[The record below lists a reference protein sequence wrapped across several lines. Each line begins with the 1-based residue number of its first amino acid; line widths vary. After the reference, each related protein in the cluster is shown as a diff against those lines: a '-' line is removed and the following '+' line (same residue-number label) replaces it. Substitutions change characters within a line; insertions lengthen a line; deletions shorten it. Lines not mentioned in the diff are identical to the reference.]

1 MEAAEPIHLETPKLC
16 SKIDFF
22 EKIIVNNE
30 KDNYKIQL
38 GIIDDNLLIKV
49 ESEKS
54 KNIYYYQ
61 QCFSINELQN
71 ISMVFSMYKTLKEII
86 AFLKDLKYEIEEKNE
101 NLVIKFNIF
110 MPNGKNKLIEIELK
124 KCMRDTNFIIN
135 YLLEKIKSLE
145 VNIKNSEEDYKI
157 EKIKNESEIRGL
169 KEIISKNQSEIK
181 NLKENN
187 LNIKNENKK
196 LWEEI
201 DRLKKYHAI
210 TNQKENKIIN
220 FDSKIIQSKDSISFI
235 LDYIK
240 QNDKTFNF
248 NNIKLLF
255 RGSRDGERTKTCH
268 ELCDNKQN
276 VLIIMKS
283 ETGYIFGGYSKVG
296 FKVNNNFDY
305 KIDNNCFLF
314 SLNLNKIYPVIK
326 DKKVICHI
334 EETKGLCF
342 YSSLSF
348 YDYFM
353 SKKQNKIMSDIQKNF
368 ILMNYKNNFSNKYDK
383 SLIILKIFMKSM
395 EGKNFLNATN

>member
-1 MEAAEPIHLETPKLC
+1 MEAAEPIHLETPKLY

-22 EKIIVNNE
+22 EKIMVNNE

-210 TNQKENKIIN
+210 TNQKENKISN
-220 FDSKIIQSKDSISFI
+220 FDSKIIESKDSISFI

-353 SKKQNKIMSDIQKNF
+353 SKKQNKIMSDIQKYF
-368 ILMNYKNNFSNKYDK
+368 NNFENIYEINGGEKFFK
-383 SLIILKIFMKSM
+383 CNELEVFQL
-395 EGKNFLNATN
+395 L

>member
-1 MEAAEPIHLETPKLC
+1 MEAAEPIHLETPKLY

-22 EKIIVNNE
+22 EKIMVNNE

-110 MPNGKNKLIEIELK
+110 MPNGKNKLIEIEIK

-145 VNIKNSEEDYKI
+145 VNIKNSEENYKI

-187 LNIKNENKK
+187 LSIKNENKK

-210 TNQKENKIIN
+210 PNQKENKISN
-220 FDSKIIQSKDSISFI
+220 FDSKIIESKDSISFI

-296 FKVNNNFDY
+296 FKVNNKFDY

-353 SKKQNKIMSDIQKNF
+353 SKKQNKIMSDIKNYF
-368 ILMNYKNNFSNKYDK
+368 NNFENIYEINGGEKFFK
-383 SLIILKIFMKSM
+383 CNELEVFQL
-395 EGKNFLNATN
+395 L

>member
-1 MEAAEPIHLETPKLC
+1 MEAAEPIHLETPKLY

-22 EKIIVNNE
+22 EKIMVNNE

-210 TNQKENKIIN
+210 TNQKENKISN
-220 FDSKIIQSKDSISFI
+220 FDSKIIESKDSISFI

-296 FKVNNNFDY
+296 FKVNNKFDY

-353 SKKQNKIMSDIQKNF
+353 SKKQNKIMSDIQKYF
-368 ILMNYKNNFSNKYDK
+368 NNFENIYEINGGEKFFK
-383 SLIILKIFMKSM
+383 CNELEVFQL
-395 EGKNFLNATN
+395 L

>member
-1 MEAAEPIHLETPKLC
+1 MEAAEPIHLETPKLY

-22 EKIIVNNE
+22 EKIMVNNE

-210 TNQKENKIIN
+210 PNQKENKISN
-220 FDSKIIQSKDSISFI
+220 FDSKIIESKDSISFI

-353 SKKQNKIMSDIQKNF
+353 SKKQNKIISDIQKYF
-368 ILMNYKNNFSNKYDK
+368 NNFENIYEINGGERLFKCNE
-383 SLIILKIFMKSM
+383 LEVFQL
-395 EGKNFLNATN
+395 L

>member
-1 MEAAEPIHLETPKLC
+1 MEAAEPIHLETPKLY

-22 EKIIVNNE
+22 EKIMVNNE

-210 TNQKENKIIN
+210 TNQKENKISN
-220 FDSKIIQSKDSISFI
+220 FDSKIIESKDSISFI

-353 SKKQNKIMSDIQKNF
+353 SKKQNKIMSDIQKYF
-368 ILMNYKNNFSNKYDK
+368 NNFENIYEINGGERLFKCNE
-383 SLIILKIFMKSM
+383 LEVFQL
-395 EGKNFLNATN
+395 L

>member
-1 MEAAEPIHLETPKLC
+1 MDAAEPIHLETPKLC

-22 EKIIVNNE
+22 EKIMVNNE

-210 TNQKENKIIN
+210 TNQKENKISN
-220 FDSKIIQSKDSISFI
+220 FDSKIIESKDSISFI

-348 YDYFM
+348 NDYFM
-353 SKKQNKIMSDIQKNF
+353 SKKQNKIISDIQKYF
-368 ILMNYKNNFSNKYDK
+368 NNFENIYEINGGERLFKCNE
-383 SLIILKIFMKSM
+383 LEVFQL
-395 EGKNFLNATN
+395 L

>member
-1 MEAAEPIHLETPKLC
+1 MEAAEPIHLETPKLY

-22 EKIIVNNE
+22 EKIMVNNE

-314 SLNLNKIYPVIK
+314 SLNLNKIYPAIK

-353 SKKQNKIMSDIQKNF
+353 SKKQNKIMSDIQKYF
-368 ILMNYKNNFSNKYDK
+368 NNFENIYEINGGEKFFK
-383 SLIILKIFMKSM
+383 CNELEVFQL
-395 EGKNFLNATN
+395 L

>member
-1 MEAAEPIHLETPKLC
+1 MEAAEPIHLETPKLY

-22 EKIIVNNE
+22 EKIMVNNE

-210 TNQKENKIIN
+210 PNQKENKISN
-220 FDSKIIQSKDSISFI
+220 FDSKIIESKDSISFI

-342 YSSLSF
+342 YSSMSF

-353 SKKQNKIMSDIQKNF
+353 SKKQNKIMSDIKNYF
-368 ILMNYKNNFSNKYDK
+368 NNFENIYEINGGEKFFK
-383 SLIILKIFMKSM
+383 CNELEVFQL
-395 EGKNFLNATN
+395 L

>member
-1 MEAAEPIHLETPKLC
+1 MEAAEPIHLETPKLY

-22 EKIIVNNE
+22 EKIMVNNE

-86 AFLKDLKYEIEEKNE
+86 AFLKDFKYEIEEKNE

-110 MPNGKNKLIEIELK
+110 MPNGKNKLIEIEIK

-210 TNQKENKIIN
+210 TNQKENKISN
-220 FDSKIIQSKDSISFI
+220 FDSKIIESKDSISFI

-353 SKKQNKIMSDIQKNF
+353 SKKQNKIMSDIQKYF
-368 ILMNYKNNFSNKYDK
+368 NNFENIYEINGGERLFKCNE
-383 SLIILKIFMKSM
+383 LEVFQL
-395 EGKNFLNATN
+395 L

>member
-1 MEAAEPIHLETPKLC
+1 MEAAEPIHLETPKLY

-22 EKIIVNNE
+22 EKIMVNNE
-30 KDNYKIQL
+30 KDNYIIQL

-61 QCFSINELQN
+61 QCFSIYELQN
-71 ISMVFSMYKTLKEII
+71 ISIVFSMYKTLKEII

-210 TNQKENKIIN
+210 PNQKENKISN
-220 FDSKIIQSKDSISFI
+220 CDSKIIESKDSISFI

-296 FKVNNNFDY
+296 FKVNNSPDY

-314 SLNLNKIYPVIK
+314 SLNLKKIYPVIN

-334 EETKGLCF
+334 RENYGLCF
-342 YSSLSF
+342 YDGLAF

-353 SKKQNKIMSDIQKNF
+353 SKKSNNIMNIKQYFNG
-368 ILMNYKNNFSNKYDK
+368 LENKYEMNGGQSDFK
-383 SLIILKIFMKSM
+383 FQELEVFQL
-395 EGKNFLNATN
+395 L

>member
-1 MEAAEPIHLETPKLC
+1 MEAAEPIHLETPKLY

-22 EKIIVNNE
+22 EKIMVNNE

-210 TNQKENKIIN
+210 TNQKENKISN
-220 FDSKIIQSKDSISFI
+220 FDSKIIESKDSISFI

-342 YSSLSF
+342 YSSMSF

-353 SKKQNKIMSDIQKNF
+353 SKKQNKIMSDIQKYF
-368 ILMNYKNNFSNKYDK
+368 NNFENIYEINGGERLFKCNE
-383 SLIILKIFMKSM
+383 LEVFQL
-395 EGKNFLNATN
+395 L

>member
-1 MEAAEPIHLETPKLC
+1 MDAAEPIHLETPKLC

-22 EKIIVNNE
+22 EKIMVNNE

-71 ISMVFSMYKTLKEII
+71 ISMIFSMYKTLKEII

-210 TNQKENKIIN
+210 TNQKENKISN

-348 YDYFM
+348 YGYFM
-353 SKKQNKIMSDIQKNF
+353 SKKQNKIMSDIQKYF
-368 ILMNYKNNFSNKYDK
+368 NNFENIYEINGGEKFFK
-383 SLIILKIFMKSM
+383 CNELEVFQL
-395 EGKNFLNATN
+395 L

>member
-1 MEAAEPIHLETPKLC
+1 MEAAEPIHLETPKLY

-22 EKIIVNNE
+22 EKIMVNNE

-210 TNQKENKIIN
+210 PNQKENKISN
-220 FDSKIIQSKDSISFI
+220 FDSKIIESKDSISFI

-255 RGSRDGERTKTCH
+255 RGSRYGERTKTCH

-353 SKKQNKIMSDIQKNF
+353 SKKQNKIISDIQKYF
-368 ILMNYKNNFSNKYDK
+368 NNFENIYEINGGERLFKCNE
-383 SLIILKIFMKSM
+383 LEVFQL
-395 EGKNFLNATN
+395 L

>member
-1 MEAAEPIHLETPKLC
+1 MEAAEPIHLETPKLY

-22 EKIIVNNE
+22 EKIMVNNE
-30 KDNYKIQL
+30 KDNYIIQL

-61 QCFSINELQN
+61 QCFSIYELQN
-71 ISMVFSMYKTLKEII
+71 ISIVFSMYKTLKEII

-210 TNQKENKIIN
+210 TNQKENKINN

-353 SKKQNKIMSDIQKNF
+353 SKKQNKIISDIQKYF
-368 ILMNYKNNFSNKYDK
+368 NNFENIYEINGGERLFKCNE
-383 SLIILKIFMKSM
+383 LEVFQL
-395 EGKNFLNATN
+395 L

>member
-1 MEAAEPIHLETPKLC
+1 MEAAEPIHLETPKLY

-22 EKIIVNNE
+22 EKIMVNNE

-101 NLVIKFNIF
+101 NLVINFNIF

-210 TNQKENKIIN
+210 PNQKENKISN
-220 FDSKIIQSKDSISFI
+220 FDSKIIESKDSISFI

-296 FKVNNNFDY
+296 FKVNNKFDY

-353 SKKQNKIMSDIQKNF
+353 SKKQNKIMSDIQKYF
-368 ILMNYKNNFSNKYDK
+368 NNFENIYEINGGERLFKCNE
-383 SLIILKIFMKSM
+383 LEVFQL
-395 EGKNFLNATN
+395 L

>member
-1 MEAAEPIHLETPKLC
+1 MEAAEPIHLETPKLY

-22 EKIIVNNE
+22 EKIMVNNE
-30 KDNYKIQL
+30 KDNYIIQL

-61 QCFSINELQN
+61 QCFSIYELQN
-71 ISMVFSMYKTLKEII
+71 ISIVFSMYKTLKEII

-110 MPNGKNKLIEIELK
+110 MPNGKNKLIGIELK
-124 KCMRDTNFIIN
+124 KCMRETNFIIN

-210 TNQKENKIIN
+210 PNQKENKISN
-220 FDSKIIQSKDSISFI
+220 CDSKIIESKDSISFI

-353 SKKQNKIMSDIQKNF
+353 SKKQNKIMSDIKNYF
-368 ILMNYKNNFSNKYDK
+368 NNFENIYEINGGEKFFK
-383 SLIILKIFMKSM
+383 CNELEVFQL
-395 EGKNFLNATN
+395 L

>member
-1 MEAAEPIHLETPKLC
+1 MEAAEPIHLETPKLY

-22 EKIIVNNE
+22 EKIMVNNE

-71 ISMVFSMYKTLKEII
+71 ISMVFYMYKTLKEII

-110 MPNGKNKLIEIELK
+110 MPNGKNKLIEIEIK

-210 TNQKENKIIN
+210 TNQKENKISN
-220 FDSKIIQSKDSISFI
+220 FDSKIIESKDSISFI
-235 LDYIK
+235 LE
-240 QNDKTFNF
+240 
-248 NNIKLLF
+248 KLLI
-255 RGSRDGERTKTCH
+255 
-268 ELCDNKQN
+268 
-276 VLIIMKS
+276 LIVK
-283 ETGYIFGGYSKVG
+283 
-296 FKVNNNFDY
+296 
-305 KIDNNCFLF
+305 
-314 SLNLNKIYPVIK
+314 
-326 DKKVICHI
+326 
-334 EETKGLCF
+334 
-342 YSSLSF
+342 
-348 YDYFM
+348 
-353 SKKQNKIMSDIQKNF
+353 
-368 ILMNYKNNFSNKYDK
+368 
-383 SLIILKIFMKSM
+383 
-395 EGKNFLNATN
+395 

>member
-1 MEAAEPIHLETPKLC
+1 MDAAEPIHLETPKLY

-22 EKIIVNNE
+22 EKIMVNNE

-71 ISMVFSMYKTLKEII
+71 ISMIFSMYKTLKEII

-201 DRLKKYHAI
+201 DRLKKYHEI
-210 TNQKENKIIN
+210 PNQKENKISN
-220 FDSKIIQSKDSISFI
+220 FDSKIIESKDSISFI

-296 FKVNNNFDY
+296 FKVNNNLDY

-314 SLNLNKIYPVIK
+314 SLNLKKIYPVIK

-334 EETKGLCF
+334 REDCGLCF
-342 YSSLSF
+342 YSSLAF
-348 YDYFM
+348 RDNFM
-353 SKKQNKIMSDIQKNF
+353 RK
-368 ILMNYKNNFSNKYDK
+368 KNNNICES
-383 SLIILKIFMKSM
+383 ILKYFIVIISILYIEIDLNWIK
-395 EGKNFLNATN
+395 GK

>member
-1 MEAAEPIHLETPKLC
+1 MDAAEPIHLETPKLC

-22 EKIIVNNE
+22 EKIMVNNE

-110 MPNGKNKLIEIELK
+110 MPNGKNKLIGIELK

-210 TNQKENKIIN
+210 PNQKENKISN
-220 FDSKIIQSKDSISFI
+220 FDSKIIESKDSISFI

-353 SKKQNKIMSDIQKNF
+353 SKKQNKIMSDIQKYF
-368 ILMNYKNNFSNKYDK
+368 NNFENIYEINGGEKFFK
-383 SLIILKIFMKSM
+383 CNELEVFQL
-395 EGKNFLNATN
+395 L

>member
-1 MEAAEPIHLETPKLC
+1 MEAAEPIHLETPKLY
-16 SKIDFF
+16 SKIDFY
-22 EKIIVNNE
+22 EKIMVNNE

-210 TNQKENKIIN
+210 PNQKENKISN
-220 FDSKIIQSKDSISFI
+220 FDSKIIESKDSISFI

-353 SKKQNKIMSDIQKNF
+353 SKKQNKFMSDIHKYFINF
-368 ILMNYKNNFSNKYDK
+368 ENIYEINGGERLFKCNELEVFQ
-383 SLIILKIFMKSM
+383 LL
-395 EGKNFLNATN
+395 

>member
-1 MEAAEPIHLETPKLC
+1 MEAAEPIHLETPKLY

-22 EKIIVNNE
+22 EKIMVNNE

-210 TNQKENKIIN
+210 TNQKENKISN
-220 FDSKIIQSKDSISFI
+220 FDSKIIESKDSISFI

-348 YDYFM
+348 HDYFM
-353 SKKQNKIMSDIQKNF
+353 SKKQNKIMSDIQKYF
-368 ILMNYKNNFSNKYDK
+368 NNFENIYEINGGEKFFK
-383 SLIILKIFMKSM
+383 CNELEVFQL
-395 EGKNFLNATN
+395 L